1 MKPNPKAKQ
10 DRRVV
15 ADRRSKTRGGRRS
28 ADVHDEERNAR
39 IEQFLKSKETQ
50 KQENKKKGRS

>member
-1 MKPNPKAKQ
+1 MKPNPNAKQ

-28 ADVHDEERNAR
+28 ADAHDEERNAQ
-39 IEQFLKSKETQ
+39 IEQFLKSKHVQKTQ
-50 KQENKKKGRS
+50 TKKKGAS